1 MRHDNRPLGTQTD
14 YRLENNF
21 TTDDQNRLGIVVYD
35 EQCRVCAAWMKFVSA
50 RDQQRR
56 FLFAPVRSWLG
67 ANVMARS
74 GMTPDDFDTMVY
86 AEGDRQYI
94 RSEAIIRVLMRLG
107 LPWNL
112 SRILLA
118 LPASWRNRAYD
129 VIARNRY
136 RWFGRRSACDC

>member
-1 MRHDNRPLGTQTD
+1 MHHNNRPLDAQND
-14 YRLENNF
+14 YRFEINYVI
-21 TTDDQNRLGIVVYD
+21 DDQNRLGIVVYD
-35 EQCRVCAAWMKFVSA
+35 EQSRVCTAWMKFVSA
-50 RDQQRR
+50 RDPERR

-67 ANVMARS
+67 TNVMARA

-86 AEGDRQYI
+86 AEGDRQFI
-94 RSEAIIRVLMRLG
+94 RSEAIVRILIHLG
-107 LPWNL
+107 LPWSM

-136 RWFGRRSACDC
+136 RWFGRQSACDC